1 MVLIQMKGMC
11 LNVKYDFTTLNTG
24 IGVHPFVAEKGVTDP
39 NIISFS
45 VAEMRLNLAP
55 CIQEGMH
62 RCVDIGSFGYA
73 PPEKERYDQAVK
85 DWMHRRHSWD
95 VDMQW
100 AVQTSGVVT
109 AMGVAI
115 RTLTEPGDGV
125 IVQTPVYPPF
135 SATVKNNGRTLVE
148 NPLICKDGTYT
159 MDFEDLEKKAKEANL
174 LMLCS
179 PHNPVGRVWTQ
190 EELQNLGRI
199 CLENDLYVVSDEIHF
214 DLDFTGQHKVF
225 VEAVPELK
233 ERCIICTAPSK
244 TFNLAGNAQSN
255 IFIPNEELRK
265 KFEAD
270 LSLHC
275 GHYLGTFAYA
285 STTAAYE
292 GGEGW
297 LNALLEHLQNNRA
310 VLEKGLKE
318 LVPGA
323 VLSPLEGTYL
333 QWVDFSCLGL
343 SQKELMDKLE
353 AAMVFV
359 NDGETFG
366 TGGQGHVRFNLACP
380 TRAIEEALERMKQVF

>member
-1 MVLIQMKGMC
+1 MA
-11 LNVKYDFTTLNTG
+11 YDFKTMNTG
-24 IGVHPFVAEKGVTDP
+24 VGVHPFVAEKGVTDP
-39 NIISFS
+39 SVISFS

-73 PPEKERYDQAVK
+73 PPEKERYDKAVK
-85 DWMHRRHSWD
+85 DWMHRRHNWD
-95 VDMQW
+95 VDMAW
-100 AVQTSGVVT
+100 AAQTSGVVT

-115 RTLTEPGDGV
+115 RALTQPGDGV
-125 IVQTPVYPPF
+125 IIQTPVYPPF
-135 SATVKNNGRTLVE
+135 AGTVKSNGRTLLE
-148 NPLICKDGTYT
+148 NPLLCQDGVYT
-159 MDFEDLEKKAKEANL
+159 MDFADLEQKAKQAKMM
-174 LMLCS
+174 MLCS
-179 PHNPVGRVWTQ
+179 PHNPVGRVWTL
-190 EELQNLGRI
+190 EELKELGRI

-214 DLDFTGQHKVF
+214 DLDFTGRHQVLL
-225 VEAVPELK
+225 EAVPELK
-233 ERCIICTAPSK
+233 DRCIICTAPSK

-255 IFIPNEELRK
+255 IFIPNGELRE

-297 LNALLEHLQNNRA
+297 LNELLEHLQINRA
-310 VLEKGLKE
+310 VLENGLKE
-318 LVPGA
+318 IIPGA

-333 QWVDFSCLGL
+333 QWIDLSCLGL
-343 SQKELMDKLE
+343 SQKDLMDKLE
-353 AAMVFV
+353 KAQVFV

-366 TGGQGHVRFNLACP
+366 TGGWGHIRFNLACP
-380 TRAIEEALERMKQVF
+380 TEAIVAALERMKKVF